1 MSRPR
6 TMSPLQ
12 YKALEDRA
20 RQDREQE
27 EKARKKREKKNRQ
40 DQLDRIEE
48 MLKEVLERL

>member
-1 MSRPR
+1 MSRRR
-6 TMSPLQ
+6 TMTALQ
-12 YKALEDRA
+12 YQAMEERA